1 MLEIIQKYSDI
12 ALPSLSKDLPTLLLF
27 TVAIFLYGVLIYH
40 FYRFVAARDIFG
52 FNLLPFRRDSKRGSG
67 ARIFNFFMSL
77 IEYGLILPIVVFIWF
92 AGFSLLLFL
101 MAKEIAIGQILL
113 IAITLVSAI
122 RIAAYYNE
130 DLSRDIAKLLPFVLL
145 GIAIVDPSFFSI
157 PLVQERVASIN
168 VFVGMIVVFVVFAI
182 LLEWGLRIL
191 LAIKRLLFGFS
202 RKDLEK
208 AERLLVEKEGKLAK
222 REARKRSEDNDDIA
236 VE

>member
-1 MLEIIQKYSDI
+1 MLELAQKYLDI
-12 ALPSLSKDLPTLLLF
+12 ILPSLSRDLPTLLLF

-52 FNLLPFRRDSKRGSG
+52 FNLLPFRRGSKRGSG
-67 ARIFNFFMSL
+67 VRLFNFLMAL
-77 IEYGLILPIVVFIWF
+77 IEYGLILPIIVFIWF
-92 AGFSLLLFL
+92 AGFSVLLFL
-101 MAKEIAIGQILL
+101 MAKGLAMGQILL

-157 PLVQERVASIN
+157 PLIQERAASIS
-168 VFVGMIVVFVVFAI
+168 VFVGMIAAFVVFAI
-182 LLEWGLRIL
+182 LLEWALRIL
-191 LAIKRLLFGFS
+191 LAIKRAFFGFS

-208 AERLLVEKEGKLAK
+208 AEQLLSEKEEALAK